1 MQWMLLDMGA
11 MHFCFQRSYN
21 TLERCPNCGSRD
33 IYETNTIMYP
43 SVIKCLSCH
52 HIIIIRKKD
61 KDSNEQKRN
70 NK

>member
-1 MQWMLLDMGA
+1 M
-11 MHFCFQRSYN
+11 
-21 TLERCPNCGSRD
+21 LERCPNCGSRD

-43 SVIKCLSCH
+43 SVIKCMRCH

-70 NK
+70 NN